1 MPLYD
6 YACQCGWAGDRQ
18 VRVSERD
25 KQTCTECGDWM
36 FRQGHFAT
44 VAVQIP
50 VHMRATGDDV
60 ARQVMPQE
68 PEARKRWLKA
78 AVEQGVTPR
87 YHHDLE

>member
-1 MPLYD
+1 MIYP
-6 YACQCGWAGDRQ
+6 YACQCGWAGDKQ

-25 KQTCTECGDWM
+25 KQTCPKCGDWM

-68 PEARKRWLKA
+68 PEARKRWLGA
-78 AVEQGVTPR
+78 ARDQGYFGGR